1 MTNSSNS
8 NLKIDIAK
16 LINNLDEKMNEFSEI
31 LQKFGLD
38 VITKMGQTNSKIKI
52 LTDKINDLDKATIDI
67 KALIPKLNNIID
79 SQNILE
85 SELDLIKSLL
95 IQRTKVS
102 ESIERNESVTKN
114 KKLIFDQFIELIN
127 KIETTDDTKLIIE
140 QLKEIRENIFE
151 LTGGHKILY
160 EVSQAINKL
169 EASEDSLSNSLKNDL
184 KEKIGFWGNKL

>member
-127 KIETTDDTKLIIE
+127 KIETTDNTKLIVE